1 MFQMIVK
8 ILSRGE
14 WTWLVLQDSFLVVFF
29 CCIVSDAEGKDWWKV
44 YFINEKNWILKLYFN
59 DLTNVKLG
67 MRW

>member
-8 ILSRGE
+8 ILSRGK

-29 CCIVSDAEGKDWWKV
+29 RCIVSDAEGKDWWKV

>member
-29 CCIVSDAEGKDWWKV
+29 RCIVSDAEGKDWWKM